1 MTVGTERNA
10 RKGRK
15 KMHRIGYGPPGSSLS
30 HEQKDF
36 QAIAV
41 LKNSRKRERK
51 VIDNCVDQLWRYL
64 SIDADAGAV
73 YSFQMLKSI

>member
-1 MTVGTERNA
+1 LTVGTERNA

-15 KMHRIGYGPPGSSLS
+15 KMHRIGYGSPGSSLS

-41 LKNSRKRERK
+41 LKKSRKRKRE
-51 VIDNCVDQLWRYL
+51 
-64 SIDADAGAV
+64 
-73 YSFQMLKSI
+73 KS